1 MASSS
6 FKNSGDFLRCENCNN
21 KCIRPQSAQYDTE
34 KWYCSRCS
42 SQGRSAHVYPKL
54 YSEQQDKLML
64 LSRSKSQMGVCTNL
78 MKSIEGAGSG
88 KKMFADLI
96 VNKKSCTPKPP
107 YRDIQFRGSLM
118 TLSKKPVHCP
128 CVRCHRTIAVSSV
141 HSHFKYEHKHVP
153 ILSTTLGARNELE
166 LNPYTLEINHPT
178 CIVLIT
184 LPQKLEKAADHDE
197 SALNPTMLLMASNI
211 MNNKLTRGN
220 DDDDDSDVGLAPFD
234 KIIFWICSN
243 ILTQSKCTLAIS
255 TICKSIRIKYYGP
268 ISPINDNYIKL
279 YQEGKGL
286 ILHQLQILNMT
297 NYGKKRLAIDVI
309 IHKEQ

>member
-6 FKNSGDFLRCENCNN
+6 FKNSGDFLRCEICNN
-21 KCIRPQSAQYDTE
+21 RCIPTLSAQYNKK

-42 SQGRSAHVYPKL
+42 GEDRSTYDYPKL
-54 YSEQQDKLML
+54 YSELQDKRL
-64 LSRSKSQMGVCTNL
+64 LLPRSKSQTGVCTNL
-78 MKSIEGAGSG
+78 MKSIEGGSR
-88 KKMFADLI
+88 KKMFPDLT
-96 VNKKSCTPKPP
+96 VNKKSCTTKSS
-107 YRDIQFRGSLM
+107 YGDFQFRGSLM

-128 CVRCHRTIAVSSV
+128 YIRCNRTIAVSSV

-153 ILSTTLGARNELE
+153 VLSTTLGARNELE
-166 LNPYTLEINHPT
+166 LDPYTLEINHPT

-184 LPQKLEKAADHDE
+184 FPQKHEKGAADRDE
-197 SALNPTMLLMASNI
+197 NALTPTMLLMASNI
-211 MNNKLTRGN
+211 MNNQLTRGN
-220 DDDDDSDVGLAPFD
+220 DDDDDSDDGLAPFD

-243 ILTQSKCTLAIS
+243 VLTPSKCTLAIS

-268 ISPINDNYIKL
+268 TSQINDSYIKL